1 MNRRSSPFGISIVF
15 LSFILMGSLKAQV
28 TINYGLTPQQLVQ
41 TMLGI
46 GVTATNV
53 TFTGTLTATGG
64 FIEPSNSFNIR
75 NGIVLTTGSPSRIP
89 GPNTM
94 DSASVDNVLPG
105 DSLLDLYTTAFTQ
118 DATILEFDFVPSSDS
133 IAFDYVFGS
142 EEYNEFVNSG
152 YNDIFGFFISG
163 PGINGVKNIALVP
176 GTNTPVSIDS
186 INNGYAVV
194 GTLPTGPCTNC
205 QYYIDNSGGV
215 ILQYDGYTTRLTAG
229 THVQPCATY
238 HLRLAIADAGDGI
251 YDSGIFIQ
259 AGSFKSTAAFNL
271 EYNGSSSPSIINICP
286 GECVTLSA
294 PPLPNYLWSNGDTT
308 QTTVACTP
316 AFYSV
321 STTVG
326 TCHAASNLVS
336 VRQVAA
342 PPVPVVSLSNDTAY
356 SSVTAGSYGYQWY
369 YNDTNAVSGATS
381 PSLLLPFSGC
391 FNVVVTDVNGCS
403 SVSDSICDLSVGIND
418 DAGEISTFDIHLLS
432 NTILE
437 VTIPGGNSALLSMTD
452 LSGKIV
458 YSEACTEGV
467 HRVGVSGYSKGIYF
481 LTLVTSKGVSTR
493 RMYLD

>member
-1 MNRRSSPFGISIVF
+1 MKPFYLRIIPAILISMLLSSGYAQ
-15 LSFILMGSLKAQV
+15 AQV

-46 GVTATNV
+46 GVSATNV
-53 TFTGTLTATGG
+53 TLTGTLSATGA

-89 GPNTM
+89 GPNNM
-94 DSASVDNVLPG
+94 DSASVDNLLPG

-118 DATILEFDFVPSSDS
+118 DATILEFDFVPTSDS
-133 IAFDYVFGS
+133 IAFNYVFGS

-163 PGINGVKNIALVP
+163 PGINGVQNIALVP
-176 GTNTPVSIDS
+176 GTSTPVSIDS
-186 INNGYAVV
+186 INNGYSPV

-205 QYYIDNSGGV
+205 QYYVENSGGQ

-271 EYNGSSSPSIINICP
+271 QYNGASSPSIINMCP

-294 PPLPNYLWSNGDTT
+294 PTLPNYLWSNGDTT
-308 QTTVACTP
+308 QTTVACSP

-336 VRQVAA
+336 VRQVTA
-342 PPVPVVSLSNDTAY
+342 PPVAVLSLSNDTAY
-356 SSVTAGSYGYQWY
+356 SSINSGPYGYQWY
-369 YNDTNAVSGATS
+369 NDSTAVSGATS
-381 PSLLLPFSGC
+381 PNLLLPYSGC
-391 FNVVVTDVNGCS
+391 FSLVITDVNGCS
-403 SVSDSICDLSVGIND
+403 STSDSICDLSVGIDEAAQMVSPFEFQLNGD
-418 DAGEISTFDIHLLS
+418 QSLELTIQHGTEGALTIS
-432 NTILE
+432 
-437 VTIPGGNSALLSMTD
+437 D
-452 LSGKIV
+452 LNGRTV
-458 YSEACTEGV
+458 YSENVQEGRMV
-467 HRVGVSGYSKGIYF
+467 IPVRHFSKGIYF
-481 LTLVTSKGVSTR
+481 VTLTNSKNTYSKR
-493 RMYLD
+493 IYLD